1 MTTSY
6 TLGSDIVHLNV
17 GGTRYVSKVHV
28 SLYYI
33 CIYNNLIKIK
43 YYLLQVLY
51 VSTNLD
57 VDT

>member
-17 GGTRYVSKVHV
+17 GGTRYVIYVL
-28 SLYYI
+28 LYYI
-33 CIYNNLIKIK
+33 CIFNDLIKIK
-43 YYLLQVLY
+43 YYLLQVFY
-51 VSTNLD
+51 VSTNFD